1 LVPLP
6 FLPPTTLLFSR
17 FSPPNEASQ
26 EIKLGEEDKVRE
38 LYERAV
44 SLSLSTKKMKFMLK
58 RYLKFEQEHG
68 NEERVEKIKEK
79 AMAYVMSKQ

>member
-1 LVPLP
+1 MHLHRSGTVPLSS
-6 FLPPTTLLFSR
+6 TS
-17 FSPPNEASQ
+17 ASLIPQ
-26 EIKLGEEDKVRE
+26 ETKLGDEDKVRE

-44 SLSLSTKKMKFMLK
+44 TLNLSTKKMKFMLK